1 MLIRFLTLS
10 FIKCC
15 IVTEQTFLLGV
26 VCGVMMSSIPKQ
38 SMVYNLLFFL
48 LRRQNEIL
56 HAYLVLFS
64 RNQLLLFLS
73 RFIVEEGILILI
85 VLVFI
90 LNDGVVFGIKGMV
103 DFGNTD
109 GMNSILQLFLHA
121 PPIRDFFLGDHH
133 NALV

>member
-26 VCGVMMSSIPKQ
+26 VCGVMMSCIPKQ

-109 GMNSILQLFLHA
+109 GLNSLLQPFLHA